1 MIRSSAT
8 LRNYRI
14 IFDYA
19 GNADRLIFL
28 QSLRSCGRK
37 YHSIFFIIVE
47 AILAPDLAS
56 LGVFARVIP

>member
-1 MIRSSAT
+1 MIRSSVMP
-8 LRNYRI
+8 RKYRI

-19 GNADRLIFL
+19 GNTNRLIFL
-28 QSLRSCGRK
+28 QSLCSCGRK